1 MRVLETDRGV
11 WGKRIPLYVMDGRDM
26 WREDRLRPN
35 GIATNDRIAEKQV
48 HRIRVGRCGYFYVS
62 RYWRC
67 LQQLHFTD

>member
-1 MRVLETDRGV
+1 
-11 WGKRIPLYVMDGRDM
+11 M